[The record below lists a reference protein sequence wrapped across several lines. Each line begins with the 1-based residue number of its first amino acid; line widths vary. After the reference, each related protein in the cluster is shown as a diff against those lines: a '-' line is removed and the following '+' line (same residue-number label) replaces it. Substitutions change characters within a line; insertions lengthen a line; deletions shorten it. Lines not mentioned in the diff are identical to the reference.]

1 MGKRIRSWTTIAAK
15 KQTPKIISALVVLLA
30 GIYGVYSQVKPDSEP
45 SNTTKEVTVS
55 QLSEIPD
62 YDGQH
67 QTIELNHNQPDFTKN
82 DLSLD
87 HGTWTRFSDLDQLNR
102 VGVANAMLGK
112 ELMPHQERERL
123 YVKPTGWR
131 QKFYNDEPL
140 YNRAHLIAYQFSGE
154 NNNLK
159 NLMTGTASMNDP
171 GMNDHEKEIGN
182 YIRKTN
188 HHVRYRVTPYFK
200 GDELV
205 ARGVQMEAQSI
216 EDDQISF
223 NLFVYNIQEGIKIDY
238 QNGSSQ
244 KE

>member
-1 MGKRIRSWTTIAAK
+1 M
-15 KQTPKIISALVVLLA
+15 
-30 GIYGVYSQVKPDSEP
+30 
-45 SNTTKEVTVS
+45 
-55 QLSEIPD
+55 
-62 YDGQH
+62 
-67 QTIELNHNQPDFTKN
+67 NHNQPSFSQN

-87 HGTWTRFSDLDQLNR
+87 QGTWTRFSELDKLNR
-102 VGVANAMLGK
+102 VGIANAMLGK

-159 NLMTGTASMNDP
+159 NLMTGTASLNDP

-182 YIRKTN
+182 YIRRTN
-188 HHVRYRVTPYFK
+188 HHVRYRVTPFFK

-223 NLFVYNIQEGIKIDY
+223 NFFVYNIQDGIKIDY
-238 QNGSSQ
+238 QNGYSQ

>member
-1 MGKRIRSWTTIAAK
+1 M
-15 KQTPKIISALVVLLA
+15 LA
-30 GIYGVYSQVKPDSEP
+30 GIYGLYSQIAPESQSGN
-45 SNTTKEVTVS
+45 SNKEVVIS
-55 QLSEIPD
+55 QLSEIPE
-62 YDGQH
+62 YDGEH
-67 QTIELNHNQPDFTKN
+67 QTIEINHNQPDFSKK
-82 DLSLD
+82 DLSLEQR
-87 HGTWTRFSDLDQLNR
+87 TWTSFSDLDALNR

-123 YVKPTGWR
+123 FVKPTGWH

-159 NLMTGTASMNDP
+159 NLMTGTASLNDP

-200 GDELV
+200 GEELI
-205 ARGVQMEAQSI
+205 ARGIQMEAESI

-223 NLFVYNIQEGIKIDY
+223 NLFVYNVQEGITIDY
-238 QNGSSQ
+238 QTGYSQ

>member
-1 MGKRIRSWTTIAAK
+1 MRTIAAK
-15 KQTPKIISALVVLLA
+15 KQAPKIISAIVIALA
-30 GIYGVYSQVKPDSEP
+30 GIYGLYSQIAPDSQSGD
-45 SNTTKEVTVS
+45 SNKEVVIS
-55 QLSEIPD
+55 QLSEIPE
-62 YDGQH
+62 YDGEH
-67 QTIELNHNQPDFTKN
+67 QTIEINHNQPDFSKK
-82 DLSLD
+82 DLSLEQR
-87 HGTWTRFSDLDQLNR
+87 TWTSFSDLDALNR

-123 YVKPTGWR
+123 FVKPTGWH
-131 QKFYNDEPL
+131 QKLYNDEPL

-159 NLMTGTASMNDP
+159 NLMTGTASLNDP

-200 GDELV
+200 GEELV
-205 ARGVQMEAQSI
+205 ARGIQMEAESI

-223 NLFVYNIQEGIKIDY
+223 NLFVYNVQEGITIDY
-238 QNGSSQ
+238 QTGYSQ

>member
-1 MGKRIRSWTTIAAK
+1 M
-15 KQTPKIISALVVLLA
+15 A
-30 GIYGVYSQVKPDSEP
+30 GIYGLYSQIAPDSQSGN
-45 SNTTKEVTVS
+45 SNKEVVIS
-55 QLSEIPD
+55 QLSEIPE
-62 YDGQH
+62 YDGEH
-67 QTIELNHNQPDFTKN
+67 QTIEINHNQPDFSKK
-82 DLSLD
+82 DLSLEQR
-87 HGTWTRFSDLDQLNR
+87 TWTSFSDLDALNR

-123 YVKPTGWR
+123 FVKPTGWH
-131 QKFYNDEPL
+131 QKFYDDEPL

-159 NLMTGTASMNDP
+159 NLMTGTASLNDP

-200 GDELV
+200 GEELV
-205 ARGVQMEAQSI
+205 ARGIQMEAESI
-216 EDDQISF
+216 EDNQISF
-223 NLFVYNIQEGIKIDY
+223 NLFVYNVQEGITIDY
-238 QNGSSQ
+238 QTGYSQ

>member
-1 MGKRIRSWTTIAAK
+1 LRTIAAK
-15 KQTPKIISALVVLLA
+15 KQAPKIISAIVIALA
-30 GIYGVYSQVKPDSEP
+30 GIYGLYSQIAPESQSGN
-45 SNTTKEVTVS
+45 SNKEVVIS
-55 QLSEIPD
+55 QLSEIPE
-62 YDGQH
+62 YDGEH
-67 QTIELNHNQPDFTKN
+67 QTIEINHNQPDFSKK
-82 DLSLD
+82 DLSLEQR
-87 HGTWTRFSDLDQLNR
+87 TWTSFSDLDALNR

-123 YVKPTGWR
+123 FVKPTGWH
-131 QKFYNDEPL
+131 QKFYDDEPL

-159 NLMTGTASMNDP
+159 NLMTGTASLNDP

-200 GDELV
+200 GEELV
-205 ARGVQMEAQSI
+205 ARGIQMEAESI
-216 EDDQISF
+216 EDNQISF
-223 NLFVYNIQEGIKIDY
+223 NLFVYNVQEGITIDY
-238 QNGSSQ
+238 QTGYSQ

>member
-1 MGKRIRSWTTIAAK
+1 MA
-15 KQTPKIISALVVLLA
+15 
-30 GIYGVYSQVKPDSEP
+30 PDSQSGN
-45 SNTTKEVTVS
+45 SNKEVVIS
-55 QLSEIPD
+55 QLSEIPE
-62 YDGQH
+62 YDGEH
-67 QTIELNHNQPDFTKN
+67 QTIEINHNQPDFSKK
-82 DLSLD
+82 DLSLEQR
-87 HGTWTRFSDLDQLNR
+87 TWTSFSDLDALNR

-123 YVKPTGWR
+123 FVKPTGWH

-159 NLMTGTASMNDP
+159 NLMTGTASLNDP

-200 GDELV
+200 GEELI
-205 ARGVQMEAQSI
+205 ARGIQMEAESI

-223 NLFVYNIQEGIKIDY
+223 NLFVYNVQEGITIDY
-238 QNGSSQ
+238 QTGYSQ

>member
-1 MGKRIRSWTTIAAK
+1 MRTIAAK
-15 KQTPKIISALVVLLA
+15 KQAPKIISAIVIALA
-30 GIYGVYSQVKPDSEP
+30 GIYGLYSQIAPESQSGN
-45 SNTTKEVTVS
+45 SNKEVVIS
-55 QLSEIPD
+55 QLSEIPE
-62 YDGQH
+62 YDGEH
-67 QTIELNHNQPDFTKN
+67 QTIEINHNQPDFSKK
-82 DLSLD
+82 DLSLEQR
-87 HGTWTRFSDLDQLNR
+87 TWTSFSDLDALNR

-123 YVKPTGWR
+123 FVKPTGWH
-131 QKFYNDEPL
+131 QKFYDDEPL

-159 NLMTGTASMNDP
+159 NLMTGTASLNDP

-200 GDELV
+200 GEELV
-205 ARGVQMEAQSI
+205 ARGIQMEAESI
-216 EDDQISF
+216 EDNQISF
-223 NLFVYNIQEGIKIDY
+223 NLFVYNVQEGITIDY
-238 QNGSSQ
+238 QTGYSQ

>member
-1 MGKRIRSWTTIAAK
+1 MRTIAAK
-15 KQTPKIISALVVLLA
+15 KQAPKIISAIVIALA
-30 GIYGVYSQVKPDSEP
+30 GIYGLYSQIAPESQSGN
-45 SNTTKEVTVS
+45 SNKEVVIS
-55 QLSEIPD
+55 QLSEIPE
-62 YDGQH
+62 YDGEH
-67 QTIELNHNQPDFTKN
+67 QTIEINHNQPDFSKK
-82 DLSLD
+82 DLSLEQR
-87 HGTWTRFSDLDQLNR
+87 TWTSFSDLDALNR

-123 YVKPTGWR
+123 FVKPTGWH

-159 NLMTGTASMNDP
+159 NLMTGTASLNDP

-200 GDELV
+200 GEELV
-205 ARGVQMEAQSI
+205 ARGIQMEAESI

-223 NLFVYNIQEGIKIDY
+223 NLFVYNVQEGITIDY
-238 QNGSSQ
+238 QTGYSQ

>member
-1 MGKRIRSWTTIAAK
+1 M
-15 KQTPKIISALVVLLA
+15 LA
-30 GIYGVYSQVKPDSEP
+30 GIYGLYSQIAPDSQSGN
-45 SNTTKEVTVS
+45 SNKEVVIS
-55 QLSEIPD
+55 QLSEIPE
-62 YDGQH
+62 YDGEH
-67 QTIELNHNQPDFTKN
+67 QTIEINHNQPDFSKK
-82 DLSLD
+82 DLSLEQR
-87 HGTWTRFSDLDQLNR
+87 TWTSFSDLDALNR

-123 YVKPTGWR
+123 FVKPTGWH

-159 NLMTGTASMNDP
+159 NLMTGTASLNDP
-171 GMNDHEKEIGN
+171 GMNDHEKKIGN

-188 HHVRYRVTPYFK
+188 HHVRYRVSPYFK
-200 GDELV
+200 GEELV
-205 ARGVQMEAQSI
+205 ARGIQMEAESI

-223 NLFVYNIQEGIKIDY
+223 NLFVYNVQEGITIDY
-238 QNGSSQ
+238 QTGYSQ

>member
-1 MGKRIRSWTTIAAK
+1 MA
-15 KQTPKIISALVVLLA
+15 PE
-30 GIYGVYSQVKPDSEP
+30 SQSGN
-45 SNTTKEVTVS
+45 SNKEVVIS
-55 QLSEIPD
+55 QLSEIPE
-62 YDGQH
+62 YGGEH
-67 QTIELNHNQPDFTKN
+67 QTIEINHNQPDFSKK
-82 DLSLD
+82 DLSLEQR
-87 HGTWTRFSDLDQLNR
+87 TWTSFSDLDALNR

-123 YVKPTGWR
+123 FVKPTGWH
-131 QKFYNDEPL
+131 QKFYDDEPL

-159 NLMTGTASMNDP
+159 NLMTGTASLNDP

-200 GDELV
+200 GEELV
-205 ARGVQMEAQSI
+205 ARGIQMEAESI

-223 NLFVYNIQEGIKIDY
+223 NLFVYNVQEGITIDY
-238 QNGSSQ
+238 QTGYSQ

>member
-1 MGKRIRSWTTIAAK
+1 MRTIAAK
-15 KQTPKIISALVVLLA
+15 KQAPKIISAIVIALA
-30 GIYGVYSQVKPDSEP
+30 GIYGLYSQIAPESQSGN
-45 SNTTKEVTVS
+45 SNKEVVIS
-55 QLSEIPD
+55 QLSEIPE
-62 YDGQH
+62 YDGEH
-67 QTIELNHNQPDFTKN
+67 QTIEINHNQPDFSKK
-82 DLSLD
+82 DLSLEQR
-87 HGTWTRFSDLDQLNR
+87 TWTSFSDLDALNR

-123 YVKPTGWR
+123 FVKPTGWH

-159 NLMTGTASMNDP
+159 NLMTGTASLNDP

-188 HHVRYRVTPYFK
+188 HHVRYRVAPYFK
-200 GDELV
+200 GEELV
-205 ARGVQMEAQSI
+205 ARGIQMEAESI

-223 NLFVYNIQEGIKIDY
+223 NLFVYNVQEGITIDY
-238 QNGSSQ
+238 QTGYSQ

>member
-1 MGKRIRSWTTIAAK
+1 MAAK
-15 KQTPKIISALVVLLA
+15 RQAPKIVSAVVVLLA
-30 GIYGVYSQVKPDSEP
+30 GIYGVYSQLKPDNEQ
-45 SNTTKEVTVS
+45 SNTIKEVTVS
-55 QLSEIPD
+55 QLSEVPD

-67 QTIELNHNQPDFTKN
+67 QTIELNHNRPNFTTK
-82 DLSLD
+82 DLSLEQ
-87 HGTWTRFSDLDQLNR
+87 GAWTRFSDLDQLNR
-102 VGVANAMLGK
+102 VGTANAMLGK
-112 ELMPHQERERL
+112 EIMPHQERERL
-123 YVKPTGWR
+123 YVKSTGWR

-159 NLMTGTASMNDP
+159 NLMTGTASLNDP

-188 HHVRYRVTPYFK
+188 HHVRYRVTPFFK
-200 GDELV
+200 GEESV

-223 NLFVYNIQEGIKIDY
+223 NLFIYNVQDGIKIDY
-238 QNGSSQ
+238 QNGYSQ

>member
-1 MGKRIRSWTTIAAK
+1 MRTIAAK
-15 KQTPKIISALVVLLA
+15 KQAPKIISAIVIALA
-30 GIYGVYSQVKPDSEP
+30 GIYGLYSQIAPDSQSGN
-45 SNTTKEVTVS
+45 SNKEVVIS
-55 QLSEIPD
+55 QLSEIPE
-62 YDGQH
+62 YDGEH
-67 QTIELNHNQPDFTKN
+67 QTIEINHNQPDFSKK
-82 DLSLD
+82 DLSLEQR
-87 HGTWTRFSDLDQLNR
+87 TWTSFSDLDALNR

-123 YVKPTGWR
+123 FVKPTGWH

-159 NLMTGTASMNDP
+159 NLMTGTASLNDP

-200 GDELV
+200 GEELI
-205 ARGVQMEAQSI
+205 ARGIQMEAESI

-223 NLFVYNIQEGIKIDY
+223 NLFVYNVQEGITIDY
-238 QNGSSQ
+238 QTGYSQ

>member
-1 MGKRIRSWTTIAAK
+1 M
-15 KQTPKIISALVVLLA
+15 
-30 GIYGVYSQVKPDSEP
+30 
-45 SNTTKEVTVS
+45 
-55 QLSEIPD
+55 
-62 YDGQH
+62 
-67 QTIELNHNQPDFTKN
+67 NHNQPDFTKK

-87 HGTWTRFSDLDQLNR
+87 QGTWTRFSDLDQLNR

-216 EDDQISF
+216 EDDQISL

>member
-1 MGKRIRSWTTIAAK
+1 MRTIAAK
-15 KQTPKIISALVVLLA
+15 KQAPKIISAIVIALA
-30 GIYGVYSQVKPDSEP
+30 GIYGLYSQIAPESQSGN
-45 SNTTKEVTVS
+45 SNKEVVIS
-55 QLSEIPD
+55 QLSEIPE
-62 YDGQH
+62 YDGEH
-67 QTIELNHNQPDFTKN
+67 QTIEINHNQPDFSKK
-82 DLSLD
+82 DLSLEQR
-87 HGTWTRFSDLDQLNR
+87 TWTSFSDLDALNR

-123 YVKPTGWR
+123 FVKPTGWH

-159 NLMTGTASMNDP
+159 NLMTGTASLNDP

-200 GDELV
+200 GEELI
-205 ARGVQMEAQSI
+205 ARGIQMEAESI

-223 NLFVYNIQEGIKIDY
+223 NLFVYNVQEGITIDY
-238 QNGSSQ
+238 QTGYSQ

>member
-1 MGKRIRSWTTIAAK
+1 MA
-15 KQTPKIISALVVLLA
+15 
-30 GIYGVYSQVKPDSEP
+30 PDSQSGN
-45 SNTTKEVTVS
+45 SNKEVVIS
-55 QLSEIPD
+55 QLSEIPE
-62 YDGQH
+62 YDGEH
-67 QTIELNHNQPDFTKN
+67 QTIEINHNQPDFSKK
-82 DLSLD
+82 DLSLEQR
-87 HGTWTRFSDLDQLNR
+87 TWTSFSDLDALNR

-123 YVKPTGWR
+123 FVKPTGWH

-159 NLMTGTASMNDP
+159 NLMTGTASLNDP

-188 HHVRYRVTPYFK
+188 HHVRYRVSPYFK
-200 GDELV
+200 GEELV
-205 ARGVQMEAQSI
+205 ARGIQMEAESI

-223 NLFVYNIQEGIKIDY
+223 NLFVYNVQEGITIDY
-238 QNGSSQ
+238 QTGYSQ

>member
-1 MGKRIRSWTTIAAK
+1 M
-15 KQTPKIISALVVLLA
+15 VVALA
-30 GIYGVYSQVKPDSEP
+30 GIYGVYSQVSP
-45 SNTTKEVTVS
+45 SNEARDAVKEVSVCHI
-55 QLSEIPD
+55 SEVPE
-62 YDGQH
+62 YDGKH
-67 QTIELNHNQPDFTKN
+67 QTIQLNNNQPNFSN
-82 DLSLD
+82 SDLSLTK
-87 HGTWTRFSDLDQLNR
+87 GTWTQFSDLDQLNR
-102 VGVANAMLGK
+102 VGVANGMLGK

-123 YVKPTGWR
+123 YVKPTGWH

-171 GMNDHEKEIGN
+171 GMNDYEIKIGN

-200 GDELV
+200 GNELV

-216 EDDQISF
+216 EDGQISF
-223 NLFVYNIQEGIKIDY
+223 NLFIYNVQEGITIDY
-238 QNGSSQ
+238 QTGYSQ

>member
-1 MGKRIRSWTTIAAK
+1 MRTIAAK
-15 KQTPKIISALVVLLA
+15 KQAPKIISAIVIALA
-30 GIYGVYSQVKPDSEP
+30 GIYGLYSQIAPESQSGN
-45 SNTTKEVTVS
+45 SNKEVVIS
-55 QLSEIPD
+55 QLSEIPE
-62 YDGQH
+62 YDGEH
-67 QTIELNHNQPDFTKN
+67 QTIEINHNQPDFSKK
-82 DLSLD
+82 DLSLEQR
-87 HGTWTRFSDLDQLNR
+87 TWTSFSDLDALNR
-102 VGVANAMLGK
+102 VGVANALLGK

-123 YVKPTGWR
+123 FVKPTGWH

-159 NLMTGTASMNDP
+159 NLMTGTASLNDP

-200 GDELV
+200 GEELV
-205 ARGVQMEAQSI
+205 ARGIQMEAESI

-223 NLFVYNIQEGIKIDY
+223 NLFVYNVQEGITIDY
-238 QNGSSQ
+238 QTGYSQ

>member
-1 MGKRIRSWTTIAAK
+1 MRTIAAK
-15 KQTPKIISALVVLLA
+15 KQAPKIISAIVIALA
-30 GIYGVYSQVKPDSEP
+30 GIYGLYSQIAPDSQSGN
-45 SNTTKEVTVS
+45 SNKEVVIS
-55 QLSEIPD
+55 QLSEIPE
-62 YDGQH
+62 YDGEH
-67 QTIELNHNQPDFTKN
+67 QTIEINHNQPDFSKK
-82 DLSLD
+82 DLSLEQR
-87 HGTWTRFSDLDQLNR
+87 TWTSFSDLDALNR

-123 YVKPTGWR
+123 FVKPTGWH

-159 NLMTGTASMNDP
+159 NLMTGTASLNDP

-200 GDELV
+200 GEELV
-205 ARGVQMEAQSI
+205 ARGIQMEAESI

-223 NLFVYNIQEGIKIDY
+223 NLFVYNVQEGITIDY
-238 QNGSSQ
+238 QTGYSQ

>member
-1 MGKRIRSWTTIAAK
+1 MRTIAAK
-15 KQTPKIISALVVLLA
+15 KQAPKIISAIVIALA
-30 GIYGVYSQVKPDSEP
+30 GIYGLYSQIAPESQSGN
-45 SNTTKEVTVS
+45 SNKEVAIS
-55 QLSEIPD
+55 QLSEIPE
-62 YDGQH
+62 YDGEH
-67 QTIELNHNQPDFTKN
+67 QTIEINHNQPDFSKK
-82 DLSLD
+82 DLSLEQR
-87 HGTWTRFSDLDQLNR
+87 TWTSFSDLDTLNR

-123 YVKPTGWR
+123 FVKPTGWH

-159 NLMTGTASMNDP
+159 NLMTGTASLNDP

-188 HHVRYRVTPYFK
+188 HHVRYRVSPYFK
-200 GDELV
+200 GEELV
-205 ARGVQMEAQSI
+205 ARGIQMEAESI

-223 NLFVYNIQEGIKIDY
+223 NLFVYNVQEGITIDY
-238 QNGSSQ
+238 QTGYSR

>member
-1 MGKRIRSWTTIAAK
+1 MRTIAAK
-15 KQTPKIISALVVLLA
+15 KQAPKIISAIVIALA
-30 GIYGVYSQVKPDSEP
+30 GIYGLYSQIAPESQSGN
-45 SNTTKEVTVS
+45 SNKEVVIS
-55 QLSEIPD
+55 QLSEIPE
-62 YDGQH
+62 YDGEH
-67 QTIELNHNQPDFTKN
+67 QTIEINHNQPDFSKK
-82 DLSLD
+82 DLSLEQR
-87 HGTWTRFSDLDQLNR
+87 TWTSFSDLDALNR

-123 YVKPTGWR
+123 FVKPTGWH
-131 QKFYNDEPL
+131 QKFYDDEPL

-159 NLMTGTASMNDP
+159 NLMTGTASLNDP

-200 GDELV
+200 GEELV
-205 ARGVQMEAQSI
+205 ARGIQMEAESI

-223 NLFVYNIQEGIKIDY
+223 NLFVYNVQEGIAIDY
-238 QNGSSQ
+238 QTGYSQ

>member
-1 MGKRIRSWTTIAAK
+1 LRTIAAK
-15 KQTPKIISALVVLLA
+15 KQAPKIISAIVIALA
-30 GIYGVYSQVKPDSEP
+30 GIYGLYSQIAPESQSGN
-45 SNTTKEVTVS
+45 SNKEVVIS
-55 QLSEIPD
+55 QLSEIPE
-62 YDGQH
+62 YDGEH
-67 QTIELNHNQPDFTKN
+67 QTIEINHNQPDFSKK
-82 DLSLD
+82 DLSLEQR
-87 HGTWTRFSDLDQLNR
+87 TWTSFSDLDALNR

-123 YVKPTGWR
+123 FVKPTGWH

-159 NLMTGTASMNDP
+159 NLMTGTASLNDP

-200 GDELV
+200 GEELI
-205 ARGVQMEAQSI
+205 ARGIQMEAESI

-223 NLFVYNIQEGIKIDY
+223 NLFVYNVQEGITIDY
-238 QNGSSQ
+238 QTGYSQ

>member
-1 MGKRIRSWTTIAAK
+1 MRTIAAK
-15 KQTPKIISALVVLLA
+15 KQAPKIISAIVIALA
-30 GIYGVYSQVKPDSEP
+30 GIYGLYSQIAPDSQSGN
-45 SNTTKEVTVS
+45 SNKEVVIS
-55 QLSEIPD
+55 QLSEIPE
-62 YDGQH
+62 YDGEH
-67 QTIELNHNQPDFTKN
+67 QTIEINHNQPDFSKK
-82 DLSLD
+82 DLSLEQR
-87 HGTWTRFSDLDQLNR
+87 TWTSFSDLDALNR

-123 YVKPTGWR
+123 FVKPTGWH

-159 NLMTGTASMNDP
+159 NLMTGTASLNDP

-200 GDELV
+200 GEELV
-205 ARGVQMEAQSI
+205 ARGIQMEAESI

-223 NLFVYNIQEGIKIDY
+223 NLFVYNVQEGITIDY
-238 QNGSSQ
+238 QTGYSQ
-244 KE
+244 K

>member
-1 MGKRIRSWTTIAAK
+1 MRTIAVK
-15 KQTPKIISALVVLLA
+15 KQAPKIISAIVIALA
-30 GIYGVYSQVKPDSEP
+30 GIYGLYSQIAPESQSGN
-45 SNTTKEVTVS
+45 SNKEVVIS
-55 QLSEIPD
+55 QLSEIPE
-62 YDGQH
+62 YDGEH
-67 QTIELNHNQPDFTKN
+67 QTIEINHNQPDFSKK
-82 DLSLD
+82 DLSLEQR
-87 HGTWTRFSDLDQLNR
+87 TWTSFSDLDALNR

-123 YVKPTGWR
+123 FVKPTGWH

-159 NLMTGTASMNDP
+159 NLMTGTASLNDP

-200 GDELV
+200 GEELV
-205 ARGVQMEAQSI
+205 ARGIQMEAESI

-223 NLFVYNIQEGIKIDY
+223 NLFVYNVQEGITIDY
-238 QNGSSQ
+238 QTGYSQ

>member
-1 MGKRIRSWTTIAAK
+1 MD
-15 KQTPKIISALVVLLA
+15 Q
-30 GIYGVYSQVKPDSEP
+30 
-45 SNTTKEVTVS
+45 
-55 QLSEIPD
+55 
-62 YDGQH
+62 
-67 QTIELNHNQPDFTKN
+67 
-82 DLSLD
+82 
-87 HGTWTRFSDLDQLNR
+87 GTWTRFSDLDKLNR

-159 NLMTGTASMNDP
+159 NLMTGTASLNDP

-182 YIRKTN
+182 YIRRTN
-188 HHVRYRVTPYFK
+188 HHVRYRVTPFFK

-223 NLFVYNIQEGIKIDY
+223 NLFVYNIQDGIKIDY
-238 QNGSSQ
+238 QNGYSQ

>member
-1 MGKRIRSWTTIAAK
+1 MA
-15 KQTPKIISALVVLLA
+15 
-30 GIYGVYSQVKPDSEP
+30 PDSQSGN
-45 SNTTKEVTVS
+45 SNKEVVIS
-55 QLSEIPD
+55 QLSEIPE
-62 YDGQH
+62 YDGEH
-67 QTIELNHNQPDFTKN
+67 QTIEINHNQPDFSKK
-82 DLSLD
+82 DLSLEQR
-87 HGTWTRFSDLDQLNR
+87 TWTSFSDLDALNR

-123 YVKPTGWR
+123 FVKPTGWH

-159 NLMTGTASMNDP
+159 NLMTGTASLNDP

-200 GDELV
+200 GEELV
-205 ARGVQMEAQSI
+205 ARGIQMEAESI

-223 NLFVYNIQEGIKIDY
+223 NLFVYNVQEGITIDY
-238 QNGSSQ
+238 QTGYSQ
-244 KE
+244 K

>member
-1 MGKRIRSWTTIAAK
+1 M
-15 KQTPKIISALVVLLA
+15 LA
-30 GIYGVYSQVKPDSEP
+30 GIYGLYSQIAPDSQSGN
-45 SNTTKEVTVS
+45 SNKEVVIS
-55 QLSEIPD
+55 QLSEIPE
-62 YDGQH
+62 YDGEH
-67 QTIELNHNQPDFTKN
+67 QTIEINHNQPDFSKK
-82 DLSLD
+82 DLSLEQR
-87 HGTWTRFSDLDQLNR
+87 TWTSFSDLDALNR

-123 YVKPTGWR
+123 FVKPTGWH

-159 NLMTGTASMNDP
+159 NLMTGTASLNDP

-188 HHVRYRVTPYFK
+188 HHVRYRVSPYFK
-200 GDELV
+200 GEELV
-205 ARGVQMEAQSI
+205 ARGIQMEAESI

-223 NLFVYNIQEGIKIDY
+223 NLFVYNVQEGITIDY
-238 QNGSSQ
+238 QTGYSQ

>member
-1 MGKRIRSWTTIAAK
+1 MRTIAAK
-15 KQTPKIISALVVLLA
+15 KQAPKIISAIVIALA
-30 GIYGVYSQVKPDSEP
+30 GIYGLYSQIAPESQSGN
-45 SNTTKEVTVS
+45 SNKEVVIS
-55 QLSEIPD
+55 QLSEIPE
-62 YDGQH
+62 YDGEH
-67 QTIELNHNQPDFTKN
+67 QTIEINHNQPDFSKK
-82 DLSLD
+82 DLSLEQR
-87 HGTWTRFSDLDQLNR
+87 TWTSFSDLDALNR

-123 YVKPTGWR
+123 FVKPTGWH
-131 QKFYNDEPL
+131 QKFYDDEPL

-159 NLMTGTASMNDP
+159 NLMTGTASLNDP

-200 GDELV
+200 GEELV
-205 ARGVQMEAQSI
+205 ARGIQMEAESI

-223 NLFVYNIQEGIKIDY
+223 NLFVYNVQEGITIDY
-238 QNGSSQ
+238 QTGYSQ
-244 KE
+244 K

>member
-1 MGKRIRSWTTIAAK
+1 MRTIAAK
-15 KQTPKIISALVVLLA
+15 KQAPKIISAIVIALA
-30 GIYGVYSQVKPDSEP
+30 GIYGLYSQIAPESQSGN
-45 SNTTKEVTVS
+45 SNKEVVIS
-55 QLSEIPD
+55 QLSEIPE
-62 YDGQH
+62 YDGEH
-67 QTIELNHNQPDFTKN
+67 QTIEINHNQPDFSKK
-82 DLSLD
+82 DLSLEQR
-87 HGTWTRFSDLDQLNR
+87 TWTSFSDLDALNR

-123 YVKPTGWR
+123 FVKPTGWH
-131 QKFYNDEPL
+131 QKFYDDEPL

-159 NLMTGTASMNDP
+159 NLMTGTASLNDP

-200 GDELV
+200 GEELV
-205 ARGVQMEAQSI
+205 ARGIQMEAESI

-223 NLFVYNIQEGIKIDY
+223 NLFVYNVQEGITIDY
-238 QNGSSQ
+238 QTGYSQ